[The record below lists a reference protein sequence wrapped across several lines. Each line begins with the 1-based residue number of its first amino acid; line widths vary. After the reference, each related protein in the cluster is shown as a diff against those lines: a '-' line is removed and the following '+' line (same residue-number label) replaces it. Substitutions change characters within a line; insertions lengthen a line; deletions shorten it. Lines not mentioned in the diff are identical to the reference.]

1 MMIARRFEDL
11 VVWQLSVALRR
22 LVYRFTRAGPA
33 AKDFLFRDQIR
44 DSAASAPRNISEG
57 FKRFDPPEFA
67 NFLKIAL
74 ASLTETQNHL
84 LHGREEKY
92 LTDDEFTEAWRLNC
106 RALRAGNRLHASLRS
121 CPKKKALVKR
131 TQNPN
136 PVGPE
141 NLVEPGR
148 T

>member
-1 MMIARRFEDL
+1 MIARRFEDL

-33 AKDFLFRDQIR
+33 ARDLLFRDQIR
-44 DSAASAPRNISEG
+44 DAAASAPRNIAEG

-92 LTDDEFTEAWRLNC
+92 FTDDEFTEAWRLNC
-106 RALRAGNRLHASLRS
+106 RALKAGNRLHDYLRR
-121 CPKKKALVKR
+121 CPRKGPGLAPR
-131 TQNPN
+131 IG
-136 PVGPE
+136 VG
-141 NLVEPGR
+141 EPGR
-148 T
+148 TR